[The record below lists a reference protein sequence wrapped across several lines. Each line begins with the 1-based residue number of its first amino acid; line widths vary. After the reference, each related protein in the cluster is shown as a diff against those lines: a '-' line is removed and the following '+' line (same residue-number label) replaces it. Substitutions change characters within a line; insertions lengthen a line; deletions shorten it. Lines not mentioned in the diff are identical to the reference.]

1 MGTIRSQPGRTLFSA
16 LRLAAA
22 IERHPTTRSPPEE
35 PRSNSDKGSLSWFS
49 WIAIKMGF
57 VIAYDSNQPGN

>member
-16 LRLAAA
+16 HRLAAT

-35 PRSNSDKGSLSWFS
+35 ARSNSDKGSLSWF
-49 WIAIKMGF
+49 WRLAIKMGF
-57 VIAYDSNQPGN
+57 VIAYDSNQPCN